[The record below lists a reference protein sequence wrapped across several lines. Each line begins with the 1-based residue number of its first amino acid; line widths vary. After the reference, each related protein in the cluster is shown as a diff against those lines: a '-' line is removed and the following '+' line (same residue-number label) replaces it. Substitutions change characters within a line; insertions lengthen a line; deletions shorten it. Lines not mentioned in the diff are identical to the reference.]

1 LVQFLQTTIMN
12 IIYCRLDYLTI
23 TNVWLPSLMRLS
35 QRTYIMIGYFLAKDV
50 QVEHKQTQGYLKLLK
65 FHNRWQTPS
74 SEQIDKEL

>member
-1 LVQFLQTTIMN
+1 
-12 IIYCRLDYLTI
+12 
-23 TNVWLPSLMRLS
+23 
-35 QRTYIMIGYFLAKDV
+35 MIGYFLAKDV